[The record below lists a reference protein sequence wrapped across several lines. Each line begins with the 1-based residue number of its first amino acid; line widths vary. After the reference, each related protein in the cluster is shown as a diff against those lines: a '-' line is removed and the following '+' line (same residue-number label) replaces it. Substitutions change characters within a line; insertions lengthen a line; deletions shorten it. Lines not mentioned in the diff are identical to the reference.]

1 MGKLS
6 FAEAKYEEVLLL
18 HWISKNTFENNTK
31 IQTFVVRNSIK
42 SQIRLY
48 KENSNNN
55 EQFNLLRGCTD
66 IFPDLPVLID
76 RKKGR
81 QSESVSQSVS
91 Q

>member
-6 FAEAKYEEVLLL
+6 FAETKYEEVLLL

-48 KENSNNN
+48 KANNNNN

-66 IFPDLPVLID
+66 IFPNLPVLID
-76 RKKGR
+76 RKKGK
-81 QSESVSQSVS
+81 QSD
-91 Q
+91 